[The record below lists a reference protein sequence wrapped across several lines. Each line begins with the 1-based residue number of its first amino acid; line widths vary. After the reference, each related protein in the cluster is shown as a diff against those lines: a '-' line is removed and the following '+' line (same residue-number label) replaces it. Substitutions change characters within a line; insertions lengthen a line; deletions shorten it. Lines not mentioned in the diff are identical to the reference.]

1 MNVLNRFEAHEDRLA
16 ERVYAKLM
24 QVNCDQIRY
33 SYLLFCNNNK
43 HHLKNKHPCQKH
55 LVS

>member
-24 QVNCDQIRY
+24 QVNCGQI
-33 SYLLFCNNNK
+33 YLCYTML
-43 HHLKNKHPCQKH
+43 
-55 LVS
+55 LVVL